1 MTTKNK
7 NRFDPLTFIIHF
19 AFLICGIVTVL
30 IGQILPVL
38 SKRLSLNDAQAGW
51 LFIAQ
56 FSGSLCG
63 TLFFGYTAKR
73 FGFIKTTVFG
83 FILIVF
89 GCLLLNSDSWSFC
102 ALGLFI
108 NGIGIGSSLPSVNM
122 LVVILNPERQASA
135 LSVLNFFWGVGAIIS
150 QPFVAFFG
158 TANSI
163 FVPTAM
169 LSVLFFIT
177 ALALFFFRV
186 KTGETTAET
195 ATSEISDSRIWTH
208 PMAWLIAAF
217 NFIHVGF
224 ESGAGG
230 WLTTY
235 SARFPEGA
243 NSLLS
248 ATPAFFLLFVIGRG
262 IAPLFLRFLS
272 VNKFLFLSLI
282 ILTTGAFVILSAET
296 FTILVVGAGISGFG
310 TSAIFPA
317 NMARFTKIFGE
328 NATRKAMPLF
338 LCGTLGGAFTT
349 WLIGFVSGKFG
360 NLQSGIFVLLGSGLI
375 LIILQ
380 TIIAANSLHKHT
392 SANQKLK

>member
-1 MTTKNK
+1 MTIKNK
-7 NRFDPLTFIIHF
+7 NRINPLIFIIHF

-38 SKRLSLNDAQAGW
+38 SKRLSLDDAQAGW

-63 TLFFGYTAKR
+63 TLIFGYTAKR
-73 FGFIKTTVFG
+73 FGFIKTTIFG

-89 GCLLLNSDSWSFC
+89 GCLLLNSDSWFFC
-102 ALGLFI
+102 TLGLFI
-108 NGIGIGSSLPSVNM
+108 NGIGIGSSLPSINM
-122 LVVILNPERQASA
+122 LVVVLNPHRQASA
-135 LSVLNFFWGVGAIIS
+135 LSILNFFWGVGAIIS

-158 TANSI
+158 TGNSI
-163 FVPTAM
+163 FIPTVM
-169 LSVLFFIT
+169 LSVLFFTT
-177 ALALFFFRV
+177 AFALFAFRV
-186 KTGETTAET
+186 KTGETTAENEL
-195 ATSEISDSRIWTH
+195 SEISDLRIWRH
-208 PMAWLIAAF
+208 PLAWMIAAF

-248 ATPAFFLLFVIGRG
+248 ATPAFFLFFVIGRG
-262 IAPLFLRFLS
+262 IAPLFLRWLS
-272 VNKFLFLSLI
+272 ENKFLFLSLF
-282 ILTTGAFVILSAET
+282 ILTTGAFIIFLAET
-296 FTILVVGAGISGFG
+296 FTILVVGASIAGFG

-317 NMARFTKIFGE
+317 NMARFTNIFGE
-328 NATRKAMPLF
+328 NATRQAMPLF
-338 LCGTLGGAFTT
+338 LFGTLGGAFSTT
-349 WLIGFVSGKFG
+349 LIGFVSEKFG
-360 NLQSGIFVLLGSGLI
+360 DLQNGIFVLLGSGLI

-380 TIIAANSLHKHT
+380 TIIASNSLHKQFN
-392 SANQKLK
+392 SK

>member
-1 MTTKNK
+1 MTTQIE
-7 NRFDPLTFIIHF
+7 NRTSPLTFIIHF

-38 SKRLSLNDAQAGW
+38 SKRLQLDDAQAGG

-56 FSGSLCG
+56 FSGSICG
-63 TLFFGYTAKR
+63 TLIFGYTAKR
-73 FGFIKTTVFG
+73 FGFIKTTIFG
-83 FILIVF
+83 FVLITF
-89 GCLLLNSDSWSFC
+89 GCLLLNSESWIFC
-102 ALGLFI
+102 ILGLFI

-122 LVVILNPERQASA
+122 LVVVLNPERQASA
-135 LSVLNFFWGVGAIIS
+135 LSVLNFFWGIGAIIS

-158 TANSI
+158 TATSI
-163 FVPTAM
+163 FIPTVM
-169 LSVLFFIT
+169 LSILFFLT
-177 ALALFFFRV
+177 MLALSAFRV
-186 KTGETTAET
+186 KTGETNAENKT
-195 ATSEISDSRIWTH
+195 EEVFDVKIWTH
-208 PMAWLIAAF
+208 PLAWLIAAF

-235 SARFPEGA
+235 SERFPEGA

-248 ATPAFFLLFVIGRG
+248 ATPAFFLFFVIGRG

-272 VNKFLFLSLI
+272 ENKFLFLSLTVLLTGTVI
-282 ILTTGAFVILSAET
+282 ISTAET
-296 FTILVVGAGISGFG
+296 FTTLVIGASIAGFG
-310 TSAIFPA
+310 TSAIFPT

-338 LCGTLGGAFTT
+338 LSGTLGGAFAT
-349 WLIGFVSGKFG
+349 WLIGFVSERYE
-360 NLQSGIFVLLGSGLI
+360 NLQSGIFVLLASGLI

-380 TIIAANSLHKHT
+380 IIIASNSLNRQISVK
-392 SANQKLK
+392 

>member
-1 MTTKNK
+1 MTTQTDNHS
-7 NRFDPLTFIIHF
+7 RRLTFIVHF
-19 AFLICGIVTVL
+19 AFLLCGIATVL

-38 SKRLSLNDAQAGW
+38 SKRLSLNDAEAGQ

-63 TLFFGYTAKR
+63 TLIFGFTAKR
-73 FGFIKTTVFG
+73 FGFIKTSVFG
-83 FILIVF
+83 FILIAA
-89 GCLLLNSDSWSFC
+89 GCLLLNSGSWLVCVIGF
-102 ALGLFI
+102 FVT
-108 NGIGIGSSLPSVNM
+108 GIGIGSSLPSINM
-122 LVVILNPERQASA
+122 LVVVLNPLRQAAA
-135 LSVLNFFWGVGAIIS
+135 LSILNFFWGLGAIIS

-158 TANSI
+158 TKDSI
-163 FVPTAM
+163 FVPTVM
-169 LSVLFFIT
+169 LSVLFIIT
-177 ALALFFFRV
+177 SFALFMSRV

-195 ATSEISDSRIWTH
+195 EMAETADSRIWTH
-208 PMAWLIAAF
+208 PLAWLIAAF

-243 NSLLS
+243 DSMLS

-262 IAPLFLRFLS
+262 IAPVFLRFLS
-272 VNKFLFLSLI
+272 ENKFLFLSLTVLMI
-282 ILTTGAFVILSAET
+282 GAIVILSAET
-296 FTILVVGAGISGFG
+296 FTTLVIGAGISGFG
-310 TSAIFPA
+310 TSAIFPT

-328 NATRKAMPLF
+328 NATRKSMPLF

-349 WLIGFVSGKFG
+349 WLIGFVSSRFQ
-360 NLQSGIFVLLGSGLI
+360 NLQSGIFILLAASLI

-380 TIIAANSLHKHT
+380 FVIAANALNKKSMRV
-392 SANQKLK
+392 